1 MAQPSVNGHGSQ
13 STKVRLGGMALR
25 NGLLVH
31 GPEHWAVAVRSDDGE
46 VVVGSGQKLRFQGRL
61 AQLPGIRGVARLIEA
76 FAVVPMARSA
86 VPQARLPF
94 EDPRVL
100 GTMAGASLVSAI
112 VRRTARAGL
121 RREALVSVL
130 GAAPAAVALTRSD
143 LAAYHGAEHKVI
155 AAHEHDADPRSVP
168 KEHPRCGSTLVVP
181 MTITGIAGNAVART
195 VLRAGGPLV
204 SPAVALAAAAIS
216 VEMFVWSERHGDAP
230 AARAFRWP
238 GMEIQRVVATREP
251 TEPQLQVAEAAM
263 QTILSLE
270 TP

>member
-1 MAQPSVNGHGSQ
+1 MAQPSVNGHGPR

-46 VVVGSGQKLRFQGRL
+46 VVVGSGTKLRFQGRV
-61 AQLPGIRGVARLIEA
+61 AQVPGIRGIARLIEA
-76 FAVVPMARSA
+76 FAVVPMARRA

-100 GTMAGASLVSAI
+100 GTMAGASLLSAI
-112 VRRTARAGL
+112 IRRTAPPGL
-121 RREALVSVL
+121 RREAAVSVL

-155 AAHEHDADPRSVP
+155 AAHELDADPRSVP

-181 MTITGIAGNAVART
+181 MTITGIAGNVVART
-195 VLRAGGPLV
+195 LLRAGGPLV
-204 SPAVALAAAAIS
+204 GPVVALAAAAIS

-230 AARAFRWP
+230 LARAFRWP
-238 GMEIQRVVATREP
+238 GIEIQRIVATREP
-251 TEPQLQVAEAAM
+251 TEPQLNVAESAM
-263 QTILSLE
+263 QAILVLE
-270 TP
+270 AP